1 VLTVEYLKELRAIA
15 QDRQIP
21 IHMDGARIFNASA
34 ALGVPVSEIVAEV
47 DSVQFCLSKGLAAPV
62 GTLVTGDAAFIQNVR
77 KQRKVLGGAMRQAGI
92 VAAAGLVAFESMI
105 ARLPEDHRRA
115 RTLAEGL
122 AQIPGVKIDLDTVQ
136 TNIIVFQVPSTHD
149 RVASINAFKERGLA
163 VSDYG
168 MRGLRMVTHYE
179 IDDVAIAQS
188 LDIVRDVLTAP
199 SGGAERASA

>member
-1 VLTVEYLKELRAIA
+1 
-15 QDRQIP
+15 
-21 IHMDGARIFNASA
+21 
-34 ALGVPVSEIVAEV
+34 
-47 DSVQFCLSKGLAAPV
+47 
-62 GTLVTGDAAFIQNVR
+62 
-77 KQRKVLGGAMRQAGI
+77 MRQAGI